1 MQKRKSAVSSIA
13 KLISGIVRSPLLWG
27 LAATAGFF
35 VFLSHAATKGL
46 LGDATY
52 KFLFRYCAKDPI
64 NQCEMAAFFV
74 GLAALLIKRQE
85 VREQLAWLKQSLL
98 GPQPAGGQT
107 ADDCEGLLAQ
117 LDQAPA
123 RQQQS
128 YLVQRLRAALLFVR
142 RKGSA
147 EELSQELKYLGELDE
162 ARAYGSFAFVRVII
176 WAIPI
181 LGFLGTVVG
190 ITGAIASLDPRALE
204 QSMNGVIEK
213 LGVAFDTTAL
223 ALVLSMVLMFVQFA
237 IDRKEQQLLAGV
249 EQVAD
254 EELSARFLQHKTGG
268 HPEVAAVRRMSEALL
283 EATAELVE
291 RQAELWRGSIAAAQ
305 EKWSHTLTD
314 AQGQVEAG
322 LGRAVSQALE
332 THARHMAVVGQ
343 DLARH
348 THEHWAGMQQ
358 AMSENLLAMQQ
369 QQEQLLRQGQVLH
382 EVAEATGQ
390 VARLEET
397 LNRNLASLAGSHNF
411 EETVERLAAVIHL
424 LNARLSHLP
433 PEREGKAGRAA

>member
-1 MQKRKSAVSSIA
+1 MSSIA
-13 KLISGIVRSPLLWG
+13 KFVSNIVRSPVLWG
-27 LAATAGFF
+27 LAATTGFF
-35 VFLSHAATKGL
+35 LFLAHSASKGL
-46 LGDATY
+46 LGHAAHE
-52 KFLFRYCAKDPI
+52 FLRRYCAGHPI
-64 NQCEMAAFFV
+64 NQSEVAAFFV
-74 GLAALLIKRQE
+74 GLAALLLKRQE
-85 VREQLAWLKQSLL
+85 VREQLAGLKQSLL

-107 ADDCEGLLAQ
+107 ADDCELLLSQ

-123 RQQQS
+123 RRQQS

-147 EELSQELKYLGELDE
+147 EELSQELKYLGEMDE
-162 ARAYGSFAFVRVII
+162 ARSHGSYAFVRVII

-190 ITGAIASLDPRALE
+190 ITGAIASLDPRQLE
-204 QSMNGVIEK
+204 ESMNGVIAQ

-254 EELSARFLQHKTGG
+254 DELSSRFLQSKTGG

-291 RQAELWRGSIAAAQ
+291 RQAELWRGTIEAAQ
-305 EKWSHTLTD
+305 EKWSHTLAD
-314 AQGQVEAG
+314 AQGQVETA
-322 LGRAVSQALE
+322 LGQAVAQALD
-332 THARHMAVVGQ
+332 THAQHMAVVGQ
-343 DLARH
+343 NLAQH

-358 AMSENLLAMQQ
+358 TMSENLIAMQQ
-369 QQEQLLRQGQVLH
+369 QQEQLMRQGQVLH

-390 VARLEET
+390 VERLEET

-411 EETVERLAAVIHL
+411 EETVESLAAVIHL
-424 LNARLSHLP
+424 LNARLSHVPLP
-433 PEREGKAGRAA
+433 PEREPKAGRAA